1 MDWQPVEF
9 SFCKR
14 CSLQSKESQSQQGSG
29 RIVQCEQVNTTIL
42 SIVTGTNIKKSSPIM
57 AQPSTWS
64 RLLNTLQFRR
74 DYTHLP
80 AGISWR
86 SNTFFIVSTIGVGM
100 FTDLFLYGLIV
111 PILPFMLRDRI
122 GVPEEQIQSYVS
134 MLLAVFA
141 GASVLCSPFVGYL
154 SDRLSSRQSM
164 FVFGLLLMISA
175 TVMLFTGDS
184 IPVLVIARMLQGVSG
199 AFVWT
204 IGLALCLET
213 VGPDKLGTTVGSV
226 SILFGP

>member
-1 MDWQPVEF
+1 
-9 SFCKR
+9 
-14 CSLQSKESQSQQGSG
+14 
-29 RIVQCEQVNTTIL
+29 
-42 SIVTGTNIKKSSPIM
+42 VTGTNIKNSSPIM
-57 AQPSTWS
+57 AQPSAWS
-64 RLLNTLQFRR
+64 RILNTLQFRR
-74 DYTHLP
+74 DYNHLP
-80 AGISWR
+80 AGIRWR

-122 GVPEEQIQSYVS
+122 GVPEKQIQSYVS

-164 FVFGLLLMISA
+164 FVFGLLLMIFA
-175 TVMLFTGDS
+175 TIMLFTGES

-199 AFVWT
+199 GFVWT

-226 SILFGP
+226 STLFGP

>member
-1 MDWQPVEF
+1 
-9 SFCKR
+9 
-14 CSLQSKESQSQQGSG
+14 
-29 RIVQCEQVNTTIL
+29 
-42 SIVTGTNIKKSSPIM
+42 M
-57 AQPSTWS
+57 AQSSTWTGV
-64 RLLNTLQFRR
+64 LNTLQFRR
-74 DYTHLP
+74 DYHHLP
-80 AGISWR
+80 VGLSWR
-86 SNTFFIVSTIGVGM
+86 SNSFFIVSTIGIGM

-141 GASVLCSPFVGYL
+141 GASVVCSPFVGYL
-154 SDRLSSRQSM
+154 SDRFSSRQGM
-164 FVFGLLLMISA
+164 FVFGLVLMIFA
-175 TVMLFTGDS
+175 TVLLFTVDS
-184 IPVLVIARMLQGVSG
+184 IPFLVIARMLQGVSG

-226 SILFGP
+226 SSSFKISR